1 MVYPIT
7 TELQVVESAEEYGR
21 FVAEPL
27 ESGYGTTIGNALRRV
42 LLSSLPGA
50 AVTWVRIE
58 GVQHEFSIIPHV
70 KEDTLELLLNVKELR
85 LRALSDRPGRMFLDA
100 SGTGEVTAADI
111 QTSPDYEIVN
121 PELHLAMLDAPEA
134 RLTVEFNVEQGTG
147 YTQAGSREGMPIGI
161 LPLDAIYT
169 PVRRVNYQVESAR
182 VGQDIAYDR
191 LILEVWTDGSILPV
205 EAVRKSSQILVDQF
219 LLFTRLGLDAAVLTA
234 GKSGLPVPSGGRY
247 EMPIEDLGLSVR
259 AYNALKR
266 HAIMKVG
273 ELLTMSESELLT
285 IRNFGDKSLSEL
297 KERLE
302 ALGFTEFSNKDDDEE
317 DMADTADM
325 ADMADTAGVAEG
337 AHGSN
342 EEGEDA

>member
-234 GKSGLPVPSGGRY
+234 GKSGLPGPSGGRY

-302 ALGFTEFSNKDDDEE
+302 ALGFTEFSNKDDEEE
-317 DMADTADM
+317 DMADT
-325 ADMADTAGVAEG
+325 ADTAGVAEG

>member
-302 ALGFTEFSNKDDDEE
+302 ALGFTEFSNKDDEE
-317 DMADTADM
+317 E
-325 ADMADTAGVAEG
+325 DMADTAGVAEG

>member
-302 ALGFTEFSNKDDDEE
+302 ALGFTEFSNKDDEEE
-317 DMADTADM
+317 DMADTADT
-325 ADMADTAGVAEG
+325 ADTAGVAEG

>member
-302 ALGFTEFSNKDDDEE
+302 ALGFTEFSNKDDEEE

-325 ADMADTAGVAEG
+325 AGVAEG

>member
-317 DMADTADM
+317 DMADTAD
-325 ADMADTAGVAEG
+325 TAGVAEG

>member
-121 PELHLAMLDAPEA
+121 PEQHLAMLDAPEA

-147 YTQAGSREGMPIGI
+147 YSQAGPREGMPIGI

-285 IRNFGDKSLSEL
+285 IRNFGDKSLAEL

-317 DMADTADM
+317 EDM
-325 ADMADTAGVAEG
+325 ADMAGVAEE
-337 AHGSN
+337 AQGSN

>member
-121 PELHLAMLDAPEA
+121 PEQHLAMLDAPEA

-147 YTQAGSREGMPIGI
+147 YSQAGPREGMPIGI

-219 LLFTRLGLDAAVLTA
+219 LLFTRLGLDAAVLTS

-302 ALGFTEFSNKDDDEE
+302 ALGFTEFSNKDDEEE
-317 DMADTADM
+317 DMADTAEE
-325 ADMADTAGVAEG
+325 AGGAEG
-337 AHGSN
+337 LN
-342 EEGEDA
+342 EEGTEPNAP